1 MSNNTINHV
10 KDDAQYVKFD
20 PTGDW
25 PKNIKNV
32 QAALAAIQGFAVSG
46 LPAATETVPG
56 IAEIATQDE
65 VNEGTVDN
73 KIVTP
78 KTLAVKMS
86 RPDAT
91 KFVKGITRYA
101 NNDEAMG
108 DTPNIAIGP
117 DTLSHVFKTK
127 KASETVQGTIKIC
140 SMDAAKIGSDDTM
153 AVTPKKLHA
162 AIAQVVPGL
171 IPEQNTASESR
182 EGLVRLA
189 TNAQTL
195 QGTIREGY
203 AISPYSFANAR
214 ANESQAGTVKIA
226 TSQQMVDGNDD
237 TVVVSAK
244 KFANTKATTGQFG
257 VVKLTD
263 NPGSGEANAALSAN
277 ARVLS
282 LNGGTVNGDVYRHA
296 QADGNQFTTKN
307 EMDAWAMPI
316 GAIILT
322 AFNSN
327 EHGAFRIC
335 NGQWLNKH
343 QYPVLFSRIGFTYGG
358 DGGDHFALPDMRG
371 LVARGCDWGRGF
383 DPGRGFGTYQD
394 DTMQQMTGHFPVANR
409 WRGWT
414 GGAFTISGG
423 QWSTNFKSGGGDD
436 WGSTVYFD
444 SARQVRTSGETRV
457 KSLALNYV
465 IRVA

>member
-1 MSNNTINHV
+1 MNNTINHV

-20 PTGDW
+20 PTGNW
-25 PKNIKNV
+25 PSNIKNV
-32 QAALAAIQGFAVSG
+32 QAALAAIQGFAIAG
-46 LPAATETVPG
+46 LPTATEETAG
-56 IAEIATQDE
+56 IAEIATQKE
-65 VNEGTVDN
+65 VDDGLDGT

-78 KTLAVKMS
+78 KTLAVKLS

-91 KFVKGITRYA
+91 KLVKGITRYA

-117 DTLSHVFKTK
+117 DTLTHVFEKK
-127 KASETVQGTIKIC
+127 KATETVQGTIKIC

-153 AVTPKKLHA
+153 AVTPKKMHA
-162 AIAQVVPGL
+162 AIAQIVPGL

-189 TNAQTL
+189 TSQQTL
-195 QGTIREGY
+195 AGTIREGF
-203 AISPYSFANAR
+203 AVSPYAFSNAR
-214 ANESQAGTVKIA
+214 ANENQAGTVKIA
-226 TSQQMVDGNDD
+226 SSQQMIDGNDN
-237 TVVVSAK
+237 TVVVSAQ

-277 ARVLS
+277 ARVLPLS
-282 LNGGTVNGDVYRHA
+282 GGVVTGDVYRHSGG
-296 QADGNQFTTKN
+296 DGNQFTTKN
-307 EMDAWAMPI
+307 EMDAWCMPI

-327 EHGAFRIC
+327 DHGAFKIC

-343 QYPVLFSRIGFTYGG
+343 QYPTLFARIGFTYGG
-358 DGGDHFALPDMRG
+358 DGGDHFAVPDMRG
-371 LVARGCDWGRGF
+371 LVARGCDWGRGL

-394 DTMQQMTGHFPVANR
+394 DTMQHMTGNFPVANR

-414 GGAFTISGG
+414 GGAFAITGG
-423 QWSTNFKSGGGDD
+423 QWSTNYKNGGGDD
-436 WGSTVYFD
+436 WGSIVNFD

-465 IRVA
+465 IRVQ

>member
-1 MSNNTINHV
+1 MNNTINHV

-20 PTGDW
+20 PTGNW
-25 PKNIKNV
+25 PSNIKNV
-32 QAALAAIQGFAVSG
+32 QAALAAIQGFAIAG
-46 LPAATETVPG
+46 LPTATEETAG
-56 IAEIATQDE
+56 IAEIATQQE
-65 VNEGTVDN
+65 VDDGLDGT

-78 KTLAVKMS
+78 KTLAVKLS

-91 KFVKGITRYA
+91 KLVKGITRYA

-117 DTLSHVFKTK
+117 DTLTHVFENK
-127 KASETVQGTIKIC
+127 KATETVQGTIKIC

-153 AVTPKKLHA
+153 AVTPKKMHA
-162 AIAQVVPGL
+162 AIAQIVPGL
-171 IPEQNTASESR
+171 IPEQNTATESR

-189 TNAQTL
+189 TSQQTL
-195 QGTIREGY
+195 AGTIREGF
-203 AISPYSFANAR
+203 AVSPYAFSNAR
-214 ANESQAGTVKIA
+214 ANENQAGTVKIA
-226 TSQQMVDGNDD
+226 SSQQMIDGNDN
-237 TVVVSAK
+237 TVVVSAQ

-277 ARVLS
+277 ARVLPLS
-282 LNGGTVNGDVYRHA
+282 GGVVTGDVYRHSGG
-296 QADGNQFTTKN
+296 DGNQFIIKN
-307 EMDAWAMPI
+307 ELDGLCMPI
-316 GAIILT
+316 GGIILT
-322 AFNSN
+322 AFNSFD
-327 EHGAFRIC
+327 HAQFKIC

-358 DGGDHFALPDMRG
+358 DGGDNFALPDMRG
-371 LVARGCDWGRGF
+371 LVARGCDHGRGL

-394 DTMQQMTGHFPVANR
+394 DTMQHMTGNFPVANR

-414 GGAFTISGG
+414 GGVFAITGG
-423 QWSTNFKSGGGDD
+423 QWSTNYKNGGGDD
-436 WGSTVYFD
+436 WGSIVNFD

-457 KSLALNYV
+457 KSLALNYM
-465 IRVA
+465 IRVK